1 MDVWTFQKQD
11 SQVEKQIRCT
21 VWAYYQP
28 NIAVELAARLLPVR
42 EVLVSIHGP
51 EAGYSAWFFKVRQSK
66 MPRQH
71 LKYIM
76 TTSFQI
82 LLKSSQPPLQR
93 HKSMQLENVVK

>member
-51 EAGYSAWFFKVRQSK
+51 EAGYSA
-66 MPRQH
+66 
-71 LKYIM
+71 
-76 TTSFQI
+76 
-82 LLKSSQPPLQR
+82 
-93 HKSMQLENVVK
+93 